1 MPGYARAAPGLRAGL
16 RYADDRAQDK
26 NSRRRRRSAAARPA
40 AAVLERTGLRRA
52 HGLGRPGHGQAP
64 FARARRPAGAR
75 SDAPRG
81 GRPVDLPAPSRG
93 QEHRPHHHA
102 DRQRRGRR
110 SHRRARDG
118 GGRLPAQAVQPARV
132 GGAHQRRAPAARGP
146 AAARG
151 ARGRAGKGQFRQHD
165 GRPRHPH
172 ARPRR
177 PVDLAHHGRVR
188 APQGPGHESAN
199 AAVSRQADGARARA
213 RIRGIRPL
221 DRRPGLPPAQARRE
235 GPRASRLYSDRL
247 GLRLRVRA
255 GRRAAVSLRLWPR
268 SLLWRTFLLL
278 AALVVA
284 TTVGYFQIF
293 RAYEVEPRA
302 RQISQNLISIVNLT
316 RSALVNS
323 QPELRRE
330 LLSDLAE
337 REGIQVYP
345 SEPDERLAPPAD
357 EAVLNLARELV
368 RRQLGEG
375 TRFASER
382 DGKPGLWLSFHIA
395 DDEYWL
401 RIPRGRLERQIALR
415 WLGWGALALALSLL
429 AAYFIVSR
437 LNRPLRALATA
448 AAAIGKGKTPE
459 PLSESG
465 PEEIG
470 TLSHAFNEMSRD
482 LARLDADRALILA
495 GVSHDLRTPLS
506 RLRLGLEM
514 SGAEPQLKDGMTAD
528 IEEMDRIINQ
538 FLDFARTDGGEAAQD
553 ADLAAIA
560 AEVAEHYRRHGR
572 AVATDLASVP
582 RLPLQTMAMRRV
594 VLNLVDNALRYGE
607 KDVGIAV
614 RAQDHAVVLEVADR
628 GPGIPV
634 AEVERLKRP
643 FTRLEAARSDKG
655 GAGLGLAIVERVVRA
670 HRGSFDLLPRPGGGL
685 LAEIR
690 LPAA

>member
-1 MPGYARAAPGLRAGL
+1 V
-16 RYADDRAQDK
+16 K
-26 NSRRRRRSAAARPA
+26 
-40 AAVLERTGLRRA
+40 
-52 HGLGRPGHGQAP
+52 
-64 FARARRPAGAR
+64 
-75 SDAPRG
+75 
-81 GRPVDLPAPSRG
+81 
-93 QEHRPHHHA
+93 
-102 DRQRRGRR
+102 
-110 SHRRARDG
+110 
-118 GGRLPAQAVQPARV
+118 
-132 GGAHQRRAPAARGP
+132 
-146 AAARG
+146 
-151 ARGRAGKGQFRQHD
+151 
-165 GRPRHPH
+165 
-172 ARPRR
+172 
-177 PVDLAHHGRVR
+177 
-188 APQGPGHESAN
+188 
-199 AAVSRQADGARARA
+199 
-213 RIRGIRPL
+213 
-221 DRRPGLPPAQARRE
+221 
-235 GPRASRLYSDRL
+235 
-247 GLRLRVRA
+247 
-255 GRRAAVSLRLWPR
+255 LRLWPR

-382 DGKPGLWLSFHIA
+382 DGKPGLWLSFHID

-429 AAYFIVSR
+429 SAWVIVSR

-465 PEEIG
+465 PEEIR

-538 FLDFARTDGGEAAQD
+538 FLDFARTDGGETPQR
-553 ADLAAIA
+553 ADLAGIA

-572 AVATDLASVP
+572 SVATDFAGVP
-582 RLPLQTMAMRRV
+582 ELPLQTMAMRRV

-614 RAQDHAVVLEVADR
+614 RPDGTGVVLEVADR

-634 AEVERLKRP
+634 SEVERLKRP

-670 HRGSFDLLPRPGGGL
+670 HRGSLELLPRAGGGL
-685 LAEIR
+685 LAQIR

>member
-1 MPGYARAAPGLRAGL
+1 V
-16 RYADDRAQDK
+16 K
-26 NSRRRRRSAAARPA
+26 
-40 AAVLERTGLRRA
+40 
-52 HGLGRPGHGQAP
+52 LG
-64 FARARRPAGAR
+64 
-75 SDAPRG
+75 
-81 GRPVDLPAPSRG
+81 
-93 QEHRPHHHA
+93 
-102 DRQRRGRR
+102 
-110 SHRRARDG
+110 
-118 GGRLPAQAVQPARV
+118 
-132 GGAHQRRAPAARGP
+132 
-146 AAARG
+146 
-151 ARGRAGKGQFRQHD
+151 
-165 GRPRHPH
+165 
-172 ARPRR
+172 
-177 PVDLAHHGRVR
+177 
-188 APQGPGHESAN
+188 
-199 AAVSRQADGARARA
+199 
-213 RIRGIRPL
+213 
-221 DRRPGLPPAQARRE
+221 
-235 GPRASRLYSDRL
+235 
-247 GLRLRVRA
+247 
-255 GRRAAVSLRLWPR
+255 LWPR

-284 TTVGYFQIF
+284 TTVGWFQIF

-316 RSALVNS
+316 RTALVNS

-337 REGIQVYP
+337 REGIQIYP
-345 SEPDERLAPPAD
+345 SELDERLEPPVD
-357 EAVLNLARELV
+357 EAVQNLVRELV

-375 TRFASER
+375 TRFASARE
-382 DGKPGLWLSFHIA
+382 GKPGLWLSFDIA

-401 RIPRGRLERQIALR
+401 RIPRRRLERQIALR

-429 AAYFIVSR
+429 SAWVIVSR
-437 LNRPLRALATA
+437 LNRPLRALATS

-465 PEEIG
+465 PEEIR

-514 SGAEPQLKDGMTAD
+514 SGAETQLKDGMTAD

-538 FLDFARTDGGEAAQD
+538 FLDFARTDGGETPQH
-553 ADLAAIA
+553 ADLAGIA

-572 AVATDLASVP
+572 SVATDFAGVP
-582 RLPLQTMAMRRV
+582 ELPLQTMAMRRV

-614 RAQDHAVVLEVADR
+614 RPEGTSVVLEVADR

-634 AEVERLKRP
+634 SEVERLKRP
-643 FTRLEAARSDKG
+643 FTRLEAARSDG
-655 GAGLGLAIVERVVRA
+655 GSAGLGLAIVERVVRA
-670 HRGSFDLLPRPGGGL
+670 HRGSLELLPRPGGGL
-685 LAEIR
+685 LAQIR

>member
-1 MPGYARAAPGLRAGL
+1 
-16 RYADDRAQDK
+16 
-26 NSRRRRRSAAARPA
+26 
-40 AAVLERTGLRRA
+40 VT
-52 HGLGRPGHGQAP
+52 
-64 FARARRPAGAR
+64 
-75 SDAPRG
+75 
-81 GRPVDLPAPSRG
+81 
-93 QEHRPHHHA
+93 
-102 DRQRRGRR
+102 
-110 SHRRARDG
+110 
-118 GGRLPAQAVQPARV
+118 
-132 GGAHQRRAPAARGP
+132 
-146 AAARG
+146 
-151 ARGRAGKGQFRQHD
+151 
-165 GRPRHPH
+165 
-172 ARPRR
+172 
-177 PVDLAHHGRVR
+177 
-188 APQGPGHESAN
+188 
-199 AAVSRQADGARARA
+199 
-213 RIRGIRPL
+213 
-221 DRRPGLPPAQARRE
+221 
-235 GPRASRLYSDRL
+235 
-247 GLRLRVRA
+247 
-255 GRRAAVSLRLWPR
+255 LRLWPR

-382 DGKPGLWLSFHIA
+382 DGKPGLWLSFQID

-459 PLSESG
+459 ALTESG
-465 PEEIG
+465 PEEIR

-538 FLDFARTDGGEAAQD
+538 FLDFARTDGGETPQH
-553 ADLAAIA
+553 ADLAGIA

-572 AVATDLASVP
+572 SVATDFAGVP
-582 RLPLQTMAMRRV
+582 ELPLQTMAMRRV

-607 KDVGIAV
+607 KEVGIAV
-614 RAQDHAVVLEVADR
+614 RPDGANVVLEVADR

-634 AEVERLKRP
+634 SEVERLKRP

-670 HRGSFDLLPRPGGGL
+670 HRGSLELLPRPGGGL
-685 LAEIR
+685 LAQIR